1 MMLEDHTGDIIR
13 KARQAANVPAE
24 AAAKAAGLSVVEL
37 TDFEQTGQVKT
48 RPNFGDLGSLLGL
61 QGSRLAAITDG
72 WLPAGVDLSGWRELR
87 QIATTQGGN
96 TVNCYLAWDEVTR
109 EAMLFDTGWEAG
121 PVLAITRKEALDVR
135 HLFITHNHHDHVAA
149 LDALREAFPKIRLHA
164 SAKNTTPEHRNRPN
178 DCVSLGSLRITHRET
193 PGHSEDGVTYI
204 VGGFP
209 EDAPLVAVVGDAVFA
224 GSMGRGF
231 QSAELL
237 RQKVREQILSL
248 PPNTLLCPG
257 HGPLTT
263 VAEELAHNPFFS

>member
-1 MMLEDHTGDIIR
+1 MCPCPSYQRGGR
-13 KARQAANVPAE
+13 GWGGQAE
-24 AAAKAAGLSVVEL
+24 ALA
-37 TDFEQTGQVKT
+37 
-48 RPNFGDLGSLLGL
+48 
-61 QGSRLAAITDG
+61 LAAEQVRLERGEAFPDRHA
-72 WLPAGVDLSGWRELR
+72 PARGQL
-87 QIATTQGGN
+87 Q
-96 TVNCYLAWDEVTR
+96 C
-109 EAMLFDTGWEAG
+109 
-121 PVLAITRKEALDVR
+121 ALDVR